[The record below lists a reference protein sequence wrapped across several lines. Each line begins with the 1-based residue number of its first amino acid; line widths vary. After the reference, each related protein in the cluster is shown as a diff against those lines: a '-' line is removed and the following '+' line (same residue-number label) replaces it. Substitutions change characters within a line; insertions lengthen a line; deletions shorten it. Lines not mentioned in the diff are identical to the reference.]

1 MRMDSGENGFC
12 YNPALAEESSKTR
25 EALLAKTE
33 EALGKIEN
41 EVRRRTKKPL
51 SADEIGVKLGRV
63 FSKWKMRKHFITVV
77 EDGSFQWDRDETS
90 IQKEAAMDGIDLVRA
105 GKTPSE
111 LASPDLV
118 RQYKNLGRVEE
129 VFRTMKG
136 IDIMVRPIRIRYRKA
151 SSSS

>member
-1 MRMDSGENGFC
+1 M
-12 YNPALAEESSKTR
+12 AEESSKTR

-63 FSKWKMRKHFITVV
+63 CSKWKMRKHFITVV

-90 IQKEAAMDGIDLVRA
+90 IQKEAAMDGIDVVRA
-105 GKTPSE
+105 DKTPSE

-129 VFRTMKG
+129 
-136 IDIMVRPIRIRYRKA
+136 
-151 SSSS
+151 S